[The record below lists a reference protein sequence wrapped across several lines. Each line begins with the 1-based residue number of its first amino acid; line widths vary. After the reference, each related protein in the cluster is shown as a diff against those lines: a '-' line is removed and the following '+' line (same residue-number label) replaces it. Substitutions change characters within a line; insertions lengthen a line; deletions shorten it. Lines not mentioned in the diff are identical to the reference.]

1 MKMDKSTEYSA
12 IFNML
17 LVILAWCSETNAMVY
32 QEAMNVEDLDSLF
45 SEDDC
50 IEGTLSTTE
59 SGGPLIRSISF
70 VDSLPTTVG
79 KAENSDF
86 DEKSPMS
93 LVSELATF
101 NNIKYQYTLK
111 EEDGPSHKKRFLIS
125 LLLGDHEYLAE
136 GSSIK
141 KAQHE
146 AARLALNSTT
156 YEHPP
161 KITKKDKIP
170 KVASSPVFK
179 LNEWAR
185 KHSGVKI
192 MYSYIQQSRL
202 DHKNLYHKS
211 MYSKAENVH
220 RVTVT
225 VGDQRFMGEGY
236 STETAKQNA
245 AENALKQ
252 LQSAE
257 GFCMFDDGVKDL
269 FTKLFSSDS
278 ESQSPI
284 SLVFEFAGKSKLQ
297 ASFDLVSEEGPAHI
311 KKFVY
316 KCNVGGEFETF
327 GEGSSKKVAKTEA
340 AKNMVEKLKSH
351 SAYKQVDC
359 GGSLMKRKS
368 KKKKSRNL
376 IKSVAQSTQEDMDY
390 EYSIP
395 EEMNPIS
402 KLMQIQQQKH
412 DMQPV
417 FRLVEENTQ
426 DFSNRFSI
434 EVTVGELSFVGSG
447 PNKKTA
453 KRKAAEGIL
462 EKLGYSTAA
471 SGKTRLVSSDF
482 KKKEFSDSSTLK
494 KKPLVSGLN
503 LNSEKFAKLDDASHS
518 RDGNANEPVELGK
531 KGTKSKDGTRHKQD
545 KESNTK
551 PKTELKKLAQ
561 QLGFRYQFSD
571 FPKFNNTGFVS
582 LVSLTTDPP
591 KVCYGT
597 GATTDQSQDRASLSA
612 LENLYKNQLNT
623 VSQMLRETNLDASAK
638 EGFYMVDGNNI
649 VKTIISK
656 ETK

>member
-1 MKMDKSTEYSA
+1 MDKSTEYSA
-12 IFNML
+12 ILNML
-17 LVILAWCSETNAMVY
+17 LVILALYSKTNAMVY

-59 SGGPLIRSISF
+59 NGGPLIKSISF
-70 VDSLPTTVG
+70 IDSPLATLG
-79 KAENSDF
+79 KDNENSDF
-86 DEKSPMS
+86 EGKSPMS

-101 NNIKYQYTLK
+101 NNIKYQYILK

-141 KAQHE
+141 RAQHE

-161 KITKKDKIP
+161 KSTKKEKIP
-170 KVASSPVFK
+170 KVASTPVLK

-185 KHSGVKI
+185 KHSGVTI
-192 MYSYIQQSRL
+192 MYSFIQQTRL

-220 RVTVT
+220 KVTVT
-225 VGDQRFMGEGY
+225 VGDQRFVGEGS
-236 STETAKQNA
+236 STEAAKQSA

-284 SLVFEFAGKSKLQ
+284 SLVFEFAAKSNLK

-316 KCNVGGEFETF
+316 KCIVGGEFETL

-359 GGSLMKRKS
+359 GGTLMKRKS

-376 IKSVAQSTQEDMDY
+376 IKSVAKSNQEDIEH
-390 EYSIP
+390 EYSVP
-395 EEMNPIS
+395 EEINPIS
-402 KLMQIQQQKH
+402 RLMQIQQQKH
-412 DMQPV
+412 DMQPI

-426 DFSNRFSI
+426 DLSNRFSI

-462 EKLGYSTAA
+462 EKLGYSTV

-494 KKPLVSGLN
+494 KKPLVPGLN
-503 LNSEKFAKLDDASHS
+503 LNSEKFSKFDDPSPS
-518 RDGNANEPVELGK
+518 RDQNTNKPAELGNK
-531 KGTKSKDGTRHKQD
+531 ESKKSKDKTRDKQD
-545 KESNTK
+545 KVSNTK

-561 QLGFRYQFSD
+561 QLGFRFQFSD

-638 EGFYMVDGNNI
+638 EGFYMVDGNTI
-649 VKTIISK
+649 VKTIVSK